1 MIIEYQNDTLFITL
15 NFLGSDEYDTFNLE
29 INFSNII
36 NFNWDYSI
44 LLTKNGNNYLTF
56 SLIFIT
62 LFLYFFFLRYI
73 SKIKTIAAKLNENK
87 KLGII
92 DATTEKNFK
101 YVNELTAQILMFLIV
116 VFFIHV
122 QVISLNY
129 ENLYGI
135 LSIKYFNFLMLI
147 ITAIWYTWTILN
159 KAINPFFN
167 NIHFFVISIISL
179 LLVTHIVTT
188 VFTNLAHLLILIE
201 LFSYVSFA
209 MFTLTKEKPNNL
221 DITYNKEQKTES
233 SFIKSSLQYIALNF
247 ITTLFL
253 LIAIFLCYNASLSL
267 SLITLIKDTALTK
280 SYLTQT
286 QHTTY
291 TVMLVLFA
299 VTTKLA
305 VIPFQMYTQ
314 KMYRG
319 FSILSLYLYT
329 WSSVMLVLNL
339 FFFCV
344 TYTTDSN
351 RSLIEFFGWTILFF
365 IPFLINVIK
374 TTDNLKELIAV
385 SSTFNVTLIIYLT
398 YLLND

>member
-147 ITAIWYTWTILN
+147 ITAI
-159 KAINPFFN
+159 
-167 NIHFFVISIISL
+167 
-179 LLVTHIVTT
+179 
-188 VFTNLAHLLILIE
+188 
-201 LFSYVSFA
+201 
-209 MFTLTKEKPNNL
+209 
-221 DITYNKEQKTES
+221 
-233 SFIKSSLQYIALNF
+233 
-247 ITTLFL
+247 
-253 LIAIFLCYNASLSL
+253 
-267 SLITLIKDTALTK
+267 
-280 SYLTQT
+280 
-286 QHTTY
+286 
-291 TVMLVLFA
+291 
-299 VTTKLA
+299 
-305 VIPFQMYTQ
+305 
-314 KMYRG
+314 
-319 FSILSLYLYT
+319 
-329 WSSVMLVLNL
+329 
-339 FFFCV
+339 
-344 TYTTDSN
+344 
-351 RSLIEFFGWTILFF
+351 
-365 IPFLINVIK
+365 
-374 TTDNLKELIAV
+374 
-385 SSTFNVTLIIYLT
+385 
-398 YLLND
+398 